1 MQQPFLWLTLLALVA
16 VHAWINI
23 RKAGLPKRDTYP
35 GQDDTDGGD

>member
-23 RKAGLPKRDTYP
+23 RKASLPKEGGYH
-35 GQDDTDGGD
+35 QDDPAQRPD